1 MEQFNPMYIRQ
12 KLEYKKQDIVT
23 AEEFNNV
30 FNLLLAAS
38 DHNSEVLN
46 AIINDPA
53 TKLVQDVYHADD
65 ASHADIAD
73 DSGLLSGASLSRTV
87 DGPLEENDNKIP
99 SSKQVKAYIDAASS
113 ADANT
118 FIDVYSR
125 LDSIDSLN
133 TTQNNRLANIDLINN
148 QYGTRITSLET
159 RVGITESAITDIRN
173 TNLEQDATL
182 AQHNNRLTNLE
193 IGELPD
199 DIVASLMTKGSYAL
213 STGLDAEGNPTYSA
227 DTVRLAQMANT
238 ILLDGQGVDASIF
251 AHKTNVDVLVNDS
264 FITRGAIPNPTGSY
278 YTVGELRALKHGS
291 YECTA
296 AQGTALNASTN
307 VGTLRL
313 YPCANGLSL
322 EYEVQTTSTPVL
334 VNLFIATSV
343 ADNVTMNTQSW
354 YDESYRITLVE
365 GRVSTLEGNRLVVG
379 NIKAGTD
386 ISVSASGN
394 NATIK
399 YSGPRIVI
407 SSSQPSADSS
417 RKTLWIAL

>member
-23 AEEFNNV
+23 AEDFNNV

-65 ASHADIAD
+65 ASHADVAD
-73 DSGLLSGASLSRTV
+73 DSGLLSGASLSRTF

-99 SSKQVKAYIDAASS
+99 SSKQVKEYIDAATA

-118 FIDVYSR
+118 FMDVYSR
-125 LDSIDSLN
+125 LDNIDSLN

-148 QYGTRITSLET
+148 QYGTRLTSLET
-159 RVGITESAITDIRN
+159 RVGITEEAITGIRSV
-173 TNLEQDATL
+173 NLEQDAVL
-182 AQHNNRLTNLE
+182 AQHNTRITNLE
-193 IGELPD
+193 LDYLPD
-199 DIVASLMTKGSYAL
+199 DIVDELMPRGSYAL
-213 STGLDAEGNPTYSA
+213 NTGLDAEGNPTYSP
-227 DTVRLAQMANT
+227 DTVRTAQVANT
-238 ILLDGQGVDASIF
+238 VLLNGQGVDASIF
-251 AHKTNVDVLVNDS
+251 AHKTNVDALVNDS
-264 FITRGAIPNPTGSY
+264 FITRGAMPSPSGTY

-291 YECTA
+291 YECTT
-296 AQGTALNASTN
+296 AQSTALNTGGN

-313 YPCANGLSL
+313 YPCANGISL
-322 EYEVQTTSTPVL
+322 EYEIQISNNPQL
-334 VNLFIATSV
+334 LNLFIPTSV
-343 ADNVTMNTQSW
+343 SGSTALNTLSW
-354 YDESYRITLVE
+354 YDEYYRITQAE
-365 GRVSTLEGNRLVVG
+365 SRVSTLEGNRLVVG

-386 ISVSASGN
+386 INVSTSGN

>member
-1 MEQFNPMYIRQ
+1 MEQFNPMFIRQ

-23 AEEFNNV
+23 AEDFNNV
-30 FNLLLAAS
+30 INLLLAAS

-65 ASHADIAD
+65 ASHADVAD

-87 DGPLEENDNKIP
+87 DGSLEDNDHKIP
-99 SSKQVKAYIDAASS
+99 SSKQVKAYIDEATANDAA
-113 ADANT
+113 T
-118 FIDVYSR
+118 FSDVYSR
-125 LDSIDSLN
+125 LDAVDVLN

-148 QYGTRITSLET
+148 QYGNRLTSLET
-159 RVGITESAITDIRN
+159 RVGINEEAITSIRN
-173 TNLEQDATL
+173 VNLEQDSVL
-182 AQHNNRLTNLE
+182 AQHNTRITNLE
-193 IGELPD
+193 LDYLPD
-199 DIVASLMTKGSYAL
+199 DIVDELMPRGSYAL
-213 STGLDAEGNPTYSA
+213 NTGTDEAGMPIYSP
-227 DTVRLAQMANT
+227 DTVRKAQMANT

-251 AHKTNVDVLVNDS
+251 AHKTNVDSLINDS
-264 FITRGAIPNPTGSY
+264 FITRGAIPNPAGSY

-322 EYEVQTTSTPVL
+322 EYEVQTAATPVL
-334 VNLFIATSV
+334 VNLFIASSV
-343 ADNVTMNTQSW
+343 ADSTAMSTQSW
-354 YDESYRITLVE
+354 YDESYRINLLEDRTT
-365 GRVSTLEGNRLVVG
+365 TLEGNRLVVG

-386 ISVSASGN
+386 INVATSGN

>member
-1 MEQFNPMYIRQ
+1 MEYFNPMFIRQ
-12 KLEYKKQDIVT
+12 TLEYKKRDIVT
-23 AEEFNNV
+23 AADFNSYI
-30 FNLLLAAS
+30 NLLLAAT
-38 DHNSEVLN
+38 DHNSEALN

-53 TKLVQDVYHADD
+53 TKLVQDAYHADD

-73 DSGLLSGASLSRTV
+73 DSGLLSGASLSRMS
-87 DGPLEENDNKIP
+87 DGPLEDNDHRVP
-99 SSKQVKAYIDAASS
+99 SSKQVKEYVDAAS
-113 ADANT
+113 AVDATT
-118 FIDVYSR
+118 FSDVYNR
-125 LDSIDSLN
+125 LNSIDSLN
-133 TTQNNRLANIDLINN
+133 TTQNNRLANIDLINT

-159 RVGITESAITDIRN
+159 RVGIAESAITDIRN
-173 TNLEQDATL
+173 TNLEQDAIL
-182 AQHNNRLTNLE
+182 ALHNSRITNLE
-193 IGELPD
+193 LDYLPE
-199 DIVASLMTKGSYAL
+199 DIVDELMPRGSYAL
-213 STGLDAEGNPTYSA
+213 STGTDEAGLPVYSP
-227 DTVRLAQMANT
+227 DTVRKAQMANT

-251 AHKTNVDVLVNDS
+251 AHKTNVDNLINDS

-354 YDESYRITLVE
+354 YDESYRVTLVE

-386 ISVSASGN
+386 ISVATSGN
-394 NATIK
+394 DATIK

-407 SSSQPSADSS
+407 SSSQPSADAS

>member
-1 MEQFNPMYIRQ
+1 MEQFNPMYIQ
-12 KLEYKKQDIVT
+12 QHLDYKKRDVVT
-23 AEEFNNV
+23 AADFNGIL
-30 FNLLLAAS
+30 NLLVAAS

-73 DSGLLSGASLSRTV
+73 DSGLLSGASLSRMV
-87 DGPLEENDNKIP
+87 DGPLEDNDQKIP
-99 SSKQVKAYIDAASS
+99 SSKQVKAYIDAASA

-118 FIDVYSR
+118 FSDVYGR
-125 LDSIDSLN
+125 LDAIDILN

-148 QYGTRITSLET
+148 QYGTRLTSLET
-159 RVGITESAITDIRN
+159 RVGINEAAITSIR
-173 TNLEQDATL
+173 TVNLDQDAIL
-182 AQHNNRLTNLE
+182 AQHNTRITNLE
-193 IGELPD
+193 LDYLPE
-199 DIVASLMTKGSYAL
+199 DIVDELMPRGSYAL
-213 STGLDAEGNPTYSA
+213 STGTDAEGLPIYSP
-227 DTVRLAQMANT
+227 DTVRKAQVANT

-251 AHKTNVDVLVNDS
+251 AQKANVDTLINDS
-264 FITRGAIPNPTGSY
+264 FITRGAMPYGSGTN
-278 YTVGELRALKHGS
+278 YTVGEIRNLKHGS

-296 AQGTALNASTN
+296 PQAHAFGVPEM

-313 YPCANGLSL
+313 YPCANGTSL
-322 EYEVQTTSTPVL
+322 EYEIQTNTTPTL
-334 VNLFIATSV
+334 LTLFIPTSV
-343 ADNVTMNTQSW
+343 ADNTDMTTLAW
-354 YDESYRITLVE
+354 YDETNRITQAE
-365 GRVSTLEGNRLVVG
+365 NRISTLEGNRLVVG

-386 ISVSASGN
+386 ISVATSGN